1 MIDIYLLLSYALACF
16 LVIIVPGPSV
26 TVIIANSLRAG
37 SRAGLF
43 NVFGTQVGL
52 LTMILVLALSLDV
65 VITSLGA
72 VFWYLKMIGAAY
84 LIWLGF
90 KLIRS
95 DGALGDVNEAAPN
108 RSLIGYFGQGF
119 LVVWSN
125 PKALFFFGA
134 FIPQFIDPMQNAVF
148 QTIVLGLIFVGIA
161 TICDSLYALAA
172 GRARGLLARN
182 KVRILERVSGTL
194 LIGGGLWLALT
205 KRA

>member
-1 MIDIYLLLSYALACF
+1 MDFYVLISYALACF

-26 TVIIANSLRAG
+26 TVIIANSLRSG
-37 SRAGLF
+37 SRAGLA
-43 NVFGTQVGL
+43 NVFGTQAGL
-52 LTMILVLALSLDV
+52 LAMIVVLALSLDV
-65 VITSLGA
+65 VLSSLGD
-72 VFWYLKMIGAAY
+72 VFWYLKIIGAAY
-84 LIWLGF
+84 LVWLGI

-95 DGALGDVNEAAPN
+95 DGALGDVEEDRPA
-108 RSLIGYFGQGF
+108 RSLAGYFWQGF

-134 FIPQFIDPMQNAVF
+134 FIPQFVNPAHNPVF

-172 GRARGLLARN
+172 GKARGLLARN
-182 KVRILERVSGTL
+182 KIRILERISGTL
-194 LIGGGLWLALT
+194 LIGGGLWLAFT

>member
-1 MIDIYLLLSYALACF
+1 MDIYVLLSYALACF

-26 TVIIANSLRAG
+26 TVIIANSLRSG
-37 SRAGLF
+37 SQAGLA
-43 NVFGTQVGL
+43 NVFGTQAGL
-52 LTMILVLALSLDV
+52 LSMILVLALSLDF

-72 VFWYLKMIGAAY
+72 VFWYLKLIGAAY
-84 LIWLGF
+84 LIWLGI

-95 DGALGDVNEAAPN
+95 DGTLGDVEEDAPA
-108 RSLIGYFGQGF
+108 RSLAGYFWQGF

-134 FIPQFIDPMQNAVF
+134 FIPQFVNPEHNAVF

-172 GRARGLLARN
+172 GKARGMLARN
-182 KVRILERVSGTL
+182 KIRVLERISGTL
-194 LIGGGLWLALT
+194 LIGGGLWLAFT
-205 KRA
+205 RRT